1 MASGRDDELIIDA
14 EERLGEGGFLV
25 LRRYRL
31 RNRRPDGSASK
42 PYGCDFIDRP
52 FGLDAVAV
60 ALFRR
65 HGGAVEV
72 LLRTALRPPIRLG
85 RGGSIPVPERGGGA
99 RLHEVVAG
107 LIEAGDRGLEGVRR
121 RAAIEVAEEVGYS
134 VEPEAILVLG
144 ASTFPLAG
152 ALPERLYFTAV
163 EIDPGAVAREP
174 EGDGSPMEEGAE
186 ISWRPLPAAIAA
198 CVSGEIED
206 AKTEICLRRLAESLA
221 A

>member
-1 MASGRDDELIIDA
+1 MVSDRDNELIIES
-14 EERLGEGGFLV
+14 EERLGDGGFLV

-31 RNRRPDGSASK
+31 RNRRPDGSTSQ

-65 HGGAVEV
+65 VGGAVEV

-85 RGGSIPVPERGGGA
+85 RDGSIPLPERVGGA
-99 RLHEVVAG
+99 RLLEVVAG
-107 LIEAGDRGLEGVRR
+107 LIEAGDRGLDGIRR
-121 RAAIEVAEEVGYS
+121 RAAIEVAEEVGYTVS
-134 VEPEAILVLG
+134 PEAILVLG

-152 ALPERLYFTAV
+152 ALPERLYLTAI
-163 EIDPGAVAREP
+163 EIPADTEAREP
-174 EGDGSPMEEGAE
+174 QGDGSPMEEGAE

-206 AKTEICLRRLAESLA
+206 AKTEICLRRLADALA